1 MKECPFCNRCYPD
14 QIRHCPRD
22 GKPLVSS
29 LQGEPLLDGR
39 YHLEQR
45 LGQGGMG
52 IVYKARHNLLRTAFA
67 IKVILPDLIG
77 NDPMLVHRFR
87 QEAMAAALIRHPNI
101 ITVTDF
107 GVVGEKMP
115 FLVME
120 FIKGKS
126 LHETLAREG
135 RLSPRRSLE
144 ILDAVAAGVGAAH
157 RQGIVHRDLKPLNIM
172 IQDDTPISHAVK
184 VLDFGLAKIK
194 SGELLGSFVA
204 AQTTGL
210 MGSPLYMAP
219 ELWSDE
225 EPDRRAD
232 IYSLGVILYQ
242 MLTGDVPFKGT
253 SAPSIMKKILTS
265 EPPPFS
271 SFGVDVPPEVEAV
284 VRHALEKDQGKRP
297 QTVEELIDELHRA
310 IFSQAPE
317 QTAPSISRRGATDGR
332 LADTVRALPAI
343 EFTSGPSQET
353 AETRRRIE
361 GEADRFAREAELAQ
375 LRAEEARKRAEE
387 ADRLACEIEEARR
400 RAEEAHQLAAE
411 EAQKRA
417 AEEAARRRAEEAAR
431 QWAEEADR
439 LAQEVKEA
447 QRRAEEAHK
456 LAEEAANKRVE
467 EEARKRAEEA
477 DRLACEIEEA
487 RRRAEEAHQ
496 LAAEEAQKRA
506 AEEAARRRAEEK
518 AQRLAQEEA
527 EKHALEEVARRRAQ
541 EEAVRLA
548 REIEEA
554 RRRAEEA
561 LQLAEEEARKRAT
574 EEEARKHAEAEA
586 RKLAEEGARRHS
598 EDRPQAE
605 TPSQPSDTSVTVPTV
620 TQGRVTLPITSGDTL
635 LSVGAQTITPDAAR
649 PIWRR
654 RSVAIAIGMTLVVV
668 LGVTYALRRI
678 TGGEAKNKTPS
689 LVSETVI
696 NPPVVSPPLFVSG
709 TPRGVLMAQHEL
721 YEVAL
726 SADGQ
731 LLASTGDENKVRL
744 WRVNDLSL
752 VRELQGYR
760 PPGRSVALSR
770 DEHIVASGSDDGVI
784 WLWRTSDGTLLRR
797 LRGHTDYVFLVGF
810 SADGQT
816 LVSASGDKTV
826 RFWQV
831 EDGKLLRTLNLP
843 NQDERII
850 NISPDQSLVALYDEK
865 TKGVRIW
872 SLAENT
878 VLRALQGHS
887 YKLVFGAFSP
897 NAQFLALGST
907 DGSVRL
913 WRVSDGSLTAT
924 FTGPAMDEGS
934 AAFSPNGQVIAA
946 GWKDGTVRLW
956 QVSDGS
962 LLKRLVGH
970 TKTVQSLAFSA
981 NGRILASGSDDRT
994 IRLWQIIE

>member
-375 LRAEEARKRAEE
+375 LRA
-387 ADRLACEIEEARR
+387 
-400 RAEEAHQLAAE
+400 
-411 EAQKRA
+411 
-417 AEEAARRRAEEAAR
+417 
-431 QWAEEADR
+431 
-439 LAQEVKEA
+439 
-447 QRRAEEAHK
+447 
-456 LAEEAANKRVE
+456 